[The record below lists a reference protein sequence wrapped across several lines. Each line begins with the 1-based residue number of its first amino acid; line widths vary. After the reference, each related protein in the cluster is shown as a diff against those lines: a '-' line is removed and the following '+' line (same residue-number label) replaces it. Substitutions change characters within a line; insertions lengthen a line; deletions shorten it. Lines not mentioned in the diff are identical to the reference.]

1 MTTGGSF
8 QPPREHGPAGAARSP
23 GGATVTMPMAPPA
36 PDPASTQPTPVMGP
50 AYQAGPAGANG
61 QAPPATAERSRGG
74 RRRLVLI
81 AVGAV
86 AVAAAGIAAITLAA
100 GSAQPKPAAQRT
112 EPGRVAAPP
121 PPTPSPARTSSSAV
135 PSIDS
140 ERTDRPP
147 LRLSEVFPARP
158 LALGG
163 RVFKQDKTSVN
174 HDCGLVAR
182 GAMAAALVRGHCR
195 GVVRATYVDTKKR
208 YAVTAGVVAMPTRR
222 LAVAVRRAGEPSQYE
237 WFRGMPGKVAQNI
250 DQAGGYAASTVRGR
264 YIIYSYT
271 AYLDG
276 HAAADDRLLAS
287 IGRQFVGYAVRPVER
302 RSH

>member
-1 MTTGGSF
+1 LPGGST
-8 QPPREHGPAGAARSP
+8 A
-23 GGATVTMPMAPPA
+23 TMPMAPP
-36 PDPASTQPTPVMGP
+36 PDAAATATTQPASALGA
-50 AYQAGPAGANG
+50 AYRANG
-61 QAPPATAERSRGG
+61 QAPPGTAKQGFGG
-74 RRRLVLI
+74 RRRLVLL

-86 AVAAAGIAAITLAA
+86 AVVAVGAAGVATLA
-100 GSAQPKPAAQRT
+100 GSAEPEPAAQT
-112 EPGRVAAPP
+112 TGPGRAAPLP
-121 PPTPSPARTSSSAV
+121 PPTSSPTKAPDAAV
-135 PSIDS
+135 PSIDN
-140 ERTDRPP
+140 EKTDRQR

-158 LALGG
+158 LPLGG

-174 HDCGLVAR
+174 LDCTLVAR

-208 YAVTAGVVAMPTRR
+208 FAVTAGVVAMPTRR
-222 LAVAVRRAGEPSQYE
+222 LAVAARRAGDPSQYE

-271 AYLDG
+271 TYLG
-276 HAAADDRLLAS
+276 GSAAADDRLLTTV
-287 IGRQFVGYAVRPVER
+287 GRQFVAYAVRPVER